1 MEEKIK
7 LLQMPEDLLTRSVN
21 VGFSGGEKKRNDI
34 LQMAVLEPELCI
46 LDESD
51 SGLDIDALKIVSPG
65 VNALRDGKR
74 AFIIVTH
81 YQRILDYIKPDYVH
95 VLYQGRIVKSG
106 DFSWSNSWRS
116 RAMAGLPNSSNALQ
130 QWHHLFEAQGGPR
143 TRRPVSIC
151 SSCCAF
157 GLPTRK
163 HEDWKYT
170 RWMPY
175 LTVALS
181 PMRGPLS
188 ALNSVMRWRCRWTP
202 GGWCLSMAAI
212 ILS

>member
-1 MEEKIK
+1 
-7 LLQMPEDLLTRSVN
+7 
-21 VGFSGGEKKRNDI
+21 
-34 LQMAVLEPELCI
+34 MAVLEPELCAFSMNRI
-46 LDESD
+46 R
-51 SGLDIDALKIVSPG
+51 GLDIDALKIVSQG

-106 DFSWSNSWRS
+106 DFSLVKQLEEQGYGWLGPATAVTRCSSGTICLKR
-116 RAMAGLPNSSNALQ
+116 RAARVP
-130 QWHHLFEAQGGPR
+130 
-143 TRRPVSIC
+143 RRPVSIC
-151 SSCCAF
+151 SSCCAL
-157 GLPTRK
+157 GCRRASTR
-163 HEDWKYT
+163 T
-170 RWMPY
+170 GNTLRWMPY

-188 ALNSVMRWRCRWTP
+188 VLNSVMRWRCRWTP